1 MRLGTTERKNGI
13 IASPAISTSTEAT
26 VRRVSI
32 KTVDGSRFEFVDDG
46 KYSFTNVLALPDFLS
61 IEICGGRKLINMKNV
76 ISITETEVDG

>member
-13 IASPAISTSTEAT
+13 IASPVTSISTEVTM
-26 VRRVSI
+26 RRVSI

-46 KYSFTNVLALPDFLS
+46 KYSFTNVLALPDFLT
-61 IEICGGRKLINMKNV
+61 IEIYGGRKLINMKNV